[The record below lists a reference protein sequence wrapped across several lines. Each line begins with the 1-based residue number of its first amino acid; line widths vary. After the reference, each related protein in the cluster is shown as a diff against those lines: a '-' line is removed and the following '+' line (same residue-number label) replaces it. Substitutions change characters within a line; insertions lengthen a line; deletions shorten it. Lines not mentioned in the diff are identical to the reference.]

1 MEGLQPAHGT
11 CDPTGLE
18 QGLENWLV
26 VHIQPVTLVFCVYFD
41 FKAQGIRMVLTL
53 WNCYVSNVYLSYYVK
68 LFIFVPPST
77 KSKIFTLR
85 PLRKFADLEAGGDC
99 EEEPVPMLWRPFKEQ
114 KPNQLR
120 GKVEVRSLQFG
131 EISGVDLTSSTIGSR
146 SPNYYFTWLF
156 FPLFKNKTKCH
167 LQADV
172 CHVIGKKDLWSLV
185 ANTFRFCIHEEE
197 QSCIRHGW
205 TLMGSRSILVHV
217 AGRKG
222 VRLPAWSHACP
233 CSDIP
238 GTVDP
243 PVLLGV

>member
-1 MEGLQPAHGT
+1 MAMEGLQPAHGT

-146 SPNYYFTWLF
+146 SPNY
-156 FPLFKNKTKCH
+156 
-167 LQADV
+167 
-172 CHVIGKKDLWSLV
+172 
-185 ANTFRFCIHEEE
+185 
-197 QSCIRHGW
+197 
-205 TLMGSRSILVHV
+205 
-217 AGRKG
+217 
-222 VRLPAWSHACP
+222 
-233 CSDIP
+233 
-238 GTVDP
+238 
-243 PVLLGV
+243 